1 MVPHYVEGVN
11 YQKFACFAEALVR
24 SEHSSAPAIH
34 KEEVKA
40 LLGLAQSDRE
50 RELIRYSVFKASGV
64 SSTSARKSF
73 GFEKMNFRAK
83 RVEAALEE
91 ARCIYEAV
99 EDLAHIQDKA
109 LLLSMGFILPD
120 SESESG
126 SDCTFDD
133 PLTLQDYTTHTRQDP
148 SDAGTAPPVQHA

>member
-1 MVPHYVEGVN
+1 M
-11 YQKFACFAEALVR
+11 R
-24 SEHSSAPAIH
+24 SEHSSVPTIH
-34 KEEVKA
+34 KAEVKA

-50 RELIRYSVFKASGV
+50 RELIRYSVFKAGV

-73 GFEKMNFRAK
+73 GFEKMNCRAK
-83 RVEAALEE
+83 HVEAALEE

-133 PLTLQDYTTHTRQDP
+133 PLTLQDYTTHKTRLL
-148 SDAGTAPPVQHA
+148 